1 MQRCQT
7 CGGRIFG
14 RRKGTAFCS
23 TICETDPSPEQIQ
36 QRAAKIR
43 RTWDHSTMRLR
54 IAGFGRRAARPPR
67 VETPLVPNPA
77 DHVELYL

>member
-7 CGGRIFG
+7 CGGLIFG
-14 RRKGTAFCS
+14 RRKGTDFCS

-43 RTWDHSTMRLR
+43 RSWDHGTLQLR
-54 IAGFGRRAARPPR
+54 IVGFGRAGDLSPH
-67 VETPLVPNPA
+67 VETPIVSNPA